1 MGLPGERVDLRSG
14 RVFINGAPL
23 EEPYAAASRF
33 NGTFDVPDG
42 HYLLLGDNRDASTDS
57 RSWDQ
62 PYLSRDQLVGRLRRA
77 RGR

>member
-1 MGLPGERVDLRSG
+1 MSDIRQSALLSADDSRQE
-14 RVFINGAPL
+14 
-23 EEPYAAASRF
+23 YAAASRF